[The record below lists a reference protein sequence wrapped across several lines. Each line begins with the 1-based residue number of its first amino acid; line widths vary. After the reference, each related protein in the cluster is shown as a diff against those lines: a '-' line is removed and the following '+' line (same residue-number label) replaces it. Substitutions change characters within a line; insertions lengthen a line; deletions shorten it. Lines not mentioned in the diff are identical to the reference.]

1 MPGPGPR
8 MAMGKPK
15 NAKKTISRILSYLRP
30 YRARLVLVAAGILLS
45 ALAGVAGT
53 YMLRPILNE
62 YIVPFA
68 ATGSAELGGFAA
80 MIAALLAIYALGALV
95 SIMIF
100 SLLLAQWMFKD
111 RRINNIAQT
120 VFFTP
125 HLVAGVSAGFIWSW
139 LMSSQSYGLFNSVLN
154 SLGLPSVRWLDDSST
169 AMLSIIIMNTW
180 KSIGYY
186 SLIIMSSMKSIPT
199 EIYEAARLDNSTGV
213 KTFFKIT
220 LPYMMFVMTP
230 YLITQF
236 TGNVNNFNVIFL
248 LSGGAPTPVGNSAGK
263 TDLLVT
269 WLYKLTVDQQYFNLG
284 SVIGIMTFVVL
295 AIVALVTYRNTAS
308 YKDEEGFQ

>member
-1 MPGPGPR
+1 MSDYTLPKDVLRRQRLLKWRGYGVSWLMVLPALIFLSLFVIYP
-8 MAMGKPK
+8 AVNMGVLSLFKGNATKPYK
-15 NAKKTISRILSYLRP
+15 EFIALDNYHRLFFVKKDFLNALGNT
-30 YRARLVLVAAGILLS
+30 
-45 ALAGVAGT
+45 AL
-53 YMLRPILNE
+53 
-62 YIVPFA
+62 
-68 ATGSAELGGFAA
+68 
-80 MIAALLAIYALGALV
+80 YALGALV

-220 LPYMMFVMTP
+220 LPMISPQPFFL
-230 YLITQF
+230 LITIT
-236 TGNVNNFNVIFL
+236 TGSFKVF
-248 LSGGAPTPVGNSAGK
+248 
-263 TDLLVT
+263 D
-269 WLYKLTVDQQYFNLG
+269 
-284 SVIGIMTFVVL
+284 SVRIMTNGGPGDSTRVLSMYIYDYAFQRNNTLGYACAAGVVMLLIMVVITVIDFAFVEKKVH
-295 AIVALVTYRNTAS
+295 Y
-308 YKDEEGFQ
+308 Q

>member
-1 MPGPGPR
+1 MSDYTLPKDVLRRQRLHRWQGYGVSWLMVLPALIFLALFVIYP
-8 MAMGKPK
+8 AINMGVLSLFKGNATKPYK
-15 NAKKTISRILSYLRP
+15 EFIALDNYHRLFFVKKDFLN
-30 YRARLVLVAAGILLS
+30 
-45 ALAGVAGT
+45 ALANT
-53 YMLRPILNE
+53 
-62 YIVPFA
+62 
-68 ATGSAELGGFAA
+68 
-80 MIAALLAIYALGALV
+80 ALYALGALV

-111 RRINNIAQT
+111 RKINSIAQT

-154 SLGLPSVRWLDDSST
+154 SLGLPGVRWLDDSST

-220 LPYMMFVMTP
+220 LPMISPQLFFL
-230 YLITQF
+230 LITIT
-236 TGNVNNFNVIFL
+236 TGSFKVF
-248 LSGGAPTPVGNSAGK
+248 
-263 TDLLVT
+263 D
-269 WLYKLTVDQQYFNLG
+269 
-284 SVIGIMTFVVL
+284 SVRIMTNGGPGDSTRVLSMYIYDYAFQRNNTLGYACAAGVVMLLIMVVITVIDFAFVEKKVH
-295 AIVALVTYRNTAS
+295 Y
-308 YKDEEGFQ
+308 Q